1 MLPDHLSTM
10 QIILIIALGVVVIVL
25 LAFMLVPW
33 LRMILT
39 KTGFGHP
46 YLLAFLEKGRF
57 AARAFVMILG
67 MQGLLHLLETSDVR
81 WPSPI
86 YHLLT
91 ILLIAAV
98 TWFFCAVVLATEELL
113 LSKISWQ
120 EAGQRRIATQ
130 VLMIRRILLTIIVLA
145 GMWAVLMTFP
155 QVQSFGQTLL
165 ASAGLLSI
173 IAGLAA
179 QTTLTNVFA
188 GIQLV
193 FTNAIR
199 VDDFICVDDQTGRV
213 DDITMTYV
221 VIRPWDDRKLIY
233 PTSYFISHS
242 FENWTQIGDPIQ
254 GSTEIEVD
262 WLAPIEELR
271 QELKRVLGTSRF
283 WDGREGTMVVTEVLD
298 GKVQLLITLSASS
311 ASNLF
316 SLKSEVR
323 EALVTYVVQHAPQAI
338 PRARYVVPSRPDDHQ
353 G

>member
-1 MLPDHLSTM
+1 MVGG
-10 QIILIIALGVVVIVL
+10 LGVILVVV

-33 LRMILT
+33 LRVVLK

-57 AARAFVMILG
+57 AARAFVMIVG
-67 MQGLLHLLETSDVR
+67 MQVLLHILETSSR
-81 WPSPI
+81 PWPSAIP
-86 YHLLT
+86 HFLT

-98 TWFFCAVVLATEELL
+98 TWFLCEVIVATEELL
-113 LSKISWQ
+113 LSRISWDK
-120 EAGQRRIATQ
+120 AGQRRFGTQ
-130 VLMIRRILLTIIVLA
+130 VLLIRRVFLVIVVMVGIWTA
-145 GMWAVLMTFP
+145 LMTFP
-155 QVQSFGQTLL
+155 RVQSFGQALL

-193 FTNAIR
+193 LTNAIR
-199 VDDFICVDDQTGRV
+199 VDDFVSVDGQAGRV

-233 PTSYFISHS
+233 PASYFISNS

-262 WLAPIEELR
+262 WTAPIDEMRTELR
-271 QELKRVLGTSRF
+271 RVLDASSS
-283 WDGREGTMVVTEVLD
+283 WDGREGTILVTEVLE
-298 GKVQLLITLSASS
+298 GRVRLLITLSAAS

-316 SLKSEVR
+316 ALQSEVR
-323 EALVTYVVQHAPQAI
+323 EALVTYVVRHVPQAI
-338 PRARYVVPSRPDDHQ
+338 PRARYVMSS
-353 G
+353 GTNE